1 MSAQTGYQ
9 IKLTGPGLSLDKE
22 LSEELA
28 NRITLLVL
36 SGGKSDQQPTGGKGG
51 SGSSATSATAIGA
64 KSIREY
70 LLASKATKIP
80 QQMTVIG
87 HYLLE
92 SQQGKENFTMAEL
105 KKGFGDAKE
114 SVPANPNR
122 DIASAI
128 RRGWV
133 AQREKDSYYV
143 TGTGMQAIEGGFPK
157 GTRRRRRKNK
167 KASPA
172 KTK

>member
-1 MSAQTGYQ
+1 MSAQIGYQ
-9 IKLTGPGLSLDKE
+9 IKLTGPGLALDKE

-28 NRITLLVL
+28 NRITVLVL

-51 SGSSATSATAIGA
+51 SGSGAASATTIGG

-70 LLASKATKIP
+70 LFASTATKIP

-92 SQQGKENFTMAEL
+92 AQQGKENFTLAEL

-114 SVPANPNR
+114 SVPANPTR

-128 RRGWV
+128 RRGWI

-157 GTRRRRRKNK
+157 GTRRRRRK